1 MGEKVYNEQPSP
13 VSERSVA
20 PSSRSMH
27 PDSDRARIPS
37 TSVLMAAAGLCAE
50 GAGLARMYGERG
62 GDGGEGGEGGGGDW
76 GSGGDVGGCAGGGV
90 VEGGG
95 GDGVP
100 TTA

>member
-1 MGEKVYNEQPSP
+1 
-13 VSERSVA
+13 
-20 PSSRSMH
+20 
-27 PDSDRARIPS
+27 
-37 TSVLMAAAGLCAE
+37 MAAAGLCAE

-62 GDGGEGGEGGGGDW
+62 GDGGEGGDGDW
-76 GSGGDVGGCAGGGV
+76 GSGGDVRGCAVGEV

>member
-1 MGEKVYNEQPSP
+1 
-13 VSERSVA
+13 
-20 PSSRSMH
+20 MH

-37 TSVLMAAAGLCAE
+37 TLLLMAAAGLSAE
-50 GAGLARMYGERG
+50 EPRLARMYGERG
-62 GDGGEGGEGGGGDW
+62 GDSGEGGEGGGGDW